1 MSGSRERER
10 EREGGFSRSWSSVSG
25 KLRSRVF
32 IARLECFDKLGLL
45 ESVLGYVSQLTT
57 RRGFDSNFN
66 FRTFHN

>member
-1 MSGSRERER
+1 M
-10 EREGGFSRSWSSVSG
+10 SG

-45 ESVLGYVSQLTT
+45 ESVLGYVSQLTA
-57 RRGFDSNFN
+57 RQGFDSNFN

>member
-1 MSGSRERER
+1 M
-10 EREGGFSRSWSSVSG
+10 SG

-32 IARLECFDKLGLL
+32 IAKLECFDKFELL

-57 RRGFDSNFN
+57 RWGFDSHFN